1 MRAQNLQ
8 DRFAASRLCSFMDDE
23 GFVEKHVPPP
33 PSCDNGNSSLGI
45 SLFLDMEKEKSLFGS
60 NEHFV
65 LQSCF

>member
-1 MRAQNLQ
+1 MPVQ
-8 DRFAASRLCSFMDDE
+8 DDE
-23 GFVEKHVPPP
+23 GFVEKHVPL
-33 PSCDNGNSSLGI
+33 PSCDNGNSFLGI

>member
-1 MRAQNLQ
+1 
-8 DRFAASRLCSFMDDE
+8 MDDE